1 MPTYSINTAEAI
13 DHLVE
18 SGMPATQAKA
28 VVQTI
33 AASQDQ
39 LATKS
44 DLELVKVELAGRID
58 ALESK
63 MDGRLDALESK
74 MDGRLDALE
83 SKMDALETKMDARF
97 DRMKMWIVS
106 AIVLAV
112 GAFKALDY
120 ILLAIGL

>member
-18 SGMPATQAKA
+18 SGKPATQAKA
-28 VVQTI
+28 VVQTF

-58 ALESK
+58 ALESR
-63 MDGRLDALESK
+63 MDGRIDALESHVK
-74 MDGRLDALE
+74 I
-83 SKMDALETKMDARF
+83 
-97 DRMKMWIVS
+97 WVVS
-106 AIVLAV
+106 AVVLAV
-112 GAFKALDY
+112 GLFKSLDY
-120 ILLAIGL
+120 ILPAIGL